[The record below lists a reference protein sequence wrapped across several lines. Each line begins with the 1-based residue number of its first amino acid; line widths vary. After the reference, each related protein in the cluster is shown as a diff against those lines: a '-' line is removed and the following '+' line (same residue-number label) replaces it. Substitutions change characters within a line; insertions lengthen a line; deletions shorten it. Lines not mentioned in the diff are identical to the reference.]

1 MSKVLRLHKQANDN
15 ITDWGKCSK
24 YGTNVINQIEDP
36 AGDTANKEITSIP
49 SPFARIDLA
58 KSAFRIVA
66 DSKNIEGN
74 TIHHKIVSD
83 CFDIGEILFN
93 YDRLADKLD
102 IIVWDREIEIEK
114 LKNSREEG
122 HRILGQTL
130 DMYLNQD
137 AKAYNFDRLDKIFLL
152 NYKGKGRPDPKMNI
166 IGATSPCTLFFS
178 SANDL
183 SYASDY
189 LRSSGKD
196 KPFDSEYT
204 PLYKRDFQFQKY
216 IYALRESYGQVQ
228 FANDFPEFDRY
239 IEESS
244 RLLTDS
250 QKDEIDSLNDTSI
263 EAFQPLVIGGN
274 TVNVC
279 GMIFRKSI
287 GTTDSIIRSDF
298 AIKCTIDHAKKPLVL
313 PVETGN
319 TYTNLNYIQDKWQ
332 DTNHAPYVDR
342 DAISER
348 TLPHSADK
356 YPYLTLSDFLQPTII
371 SMPYPL
377 SSAYFDGNVT
387 GNLNGGCFLL
397 PLTETFFEYF
407 TVEDLQS
414 PLSDGKDMI
423 EMKALA
429 GGSVSVTL
437 RIPIQKGKYVQYYRE
452 YYINNTPD
460 IELNKGAVKEM
471 SFGLGVFP
479 LVKFNQGEDPYY
491 RVAFL
496 SKQRGSN
503 LSFAQNKTNV
513 EFTKST
519 RRQPGNNCGVDS
531 YVIEREFTHIYV
543 SAEGVKNVI
552 VPKFTRQSNSKVY
565 TFAVDFG
572 TTNTHVEYS
581 VDGSS
586 TSYALDIKS
595 TEIQMVRMHSK
606 YSDLDINGAFADAFI
621 PETIADGD
629 EYAFPMRTA
638 LAEYVN
644 IDYNKNTNSLAD
656 ANIPFRYEK
665 VETPSYHKIKTDI
678 KWSNLQENRVKIY
691 LDNLFLIMRNKVLI
705 DGGRLSDTKIV
716 WFYPVSMTK
725 ARINAFA
732 NVWQSLYQKYFGV
745 NVANNLLTMSES
757 VAPYDYYKKKKG
769 AKSNV
774 VTIDI
779 GGGTT
784 DIYVVENSN
793 PKFLSSFRFAAN
805 SIFGDGYNF
814 PSDNNGFVVRYKD
827 KIMSILES
835 NSGQK
840 GINDLINAYEDIEKR
855 ENSNDIIA
863 YFFSLA
869 SQKAIADKKIP
880 LNFQAMLAKD
890 EKLKYVFIVFYGA
903 IIYYVAKMM
912 KNEGLSLPQTIA
924 FSGNGSKTLKVL
936 STDNETV
943 SMFAAL
949 IFEKVFAQKYNETS
963 LEVIFDDE
971 PKLATCK
978 GGILNK
984 SAQTFSQIHALKKS
998 LLGVDGTTMS
1008 EGLTY
1013 DKIDDNCKKDVANQ
1027 VDEYIDFIFSINSEN
1042 SNFFTNDLGADYGS
1056 LEVAKKICKTDL
1068 FEFTKQGFE
1077 HKMDE
1082 LNSWGL
1088 GTNTDVEET
1097 LFFYPL
1103 VAILSKLAREI

>member
-1 MSKVLRLHKQANDN
+1 MAKVLRLHNQANDN
-15 ITDWGKCSK
+15 ITDWGKCAK
-24 YGTNVINQIEDP
+24 YGSNVINQIEDP
-36 AGDTANKEITSIP
+36 AGATAKKEITSIP

-58 KSAFRIVA
+58 KTAFKIVA
-66 DSKNIEGN
+66 DSKDLDGN
-74 TIHHKIVSD
+74 TIHHKLVSD
-83 CFDIGEILFN
+83 CLDIGEILFN
-93 YDRLADKLD
+93 YDKLADKLD
-102 IIVWDREIEIEK
+102 IIVWDRETE
-114 LKNSREEG
+114 LKRLKESREEE

-137 AKAYNFDRLDKIFLL
+137 AKAYNFDKLDKIFLL
-152 NYKGKGRPDPKMNI
+152 NYKGKGRPDPTMNI

-183 SYASDY
+183 SYASEY

-196 KPFDSEYT
+196 KPFDNDYS

-216 IYALRESYGQVQ
+216 IYSLREAYGQTQ
-228 FANDFPEFDRY
+228 FAKDFPEFDRY

-244 RLLTDS
+244 RWLTDE
-250 QKDEIDSLNDTSI
+250 QKDEIDKLDNQSI
-263 EAFQPLVIGGN
+263 NAFQPLEISGN
-274 TVNVC
+274 TVSVC
-279 GMIFRKSI
+279 GMKFRKSV

-298 AIKCTIDHAKKPLVL
+298 AIKSAIAHDKMPLVI

-319 TYTNLNYIQDKWQ
+319 SYTDLTYIQDKWQ
-332 DTNHAPYVDR
+332 DTNHAPYEDR
-342 DAISER
+342 KAISER
-348 TLPHSADK
+348 TLPYSADK
-356 YPYLTLSDFLQPTII
+356 YPYLTISDFLQPTVL

-377 SSAYFDGNVT
+377 SKEYFNGNIS
-387 GNLNGGCFLL
+387 GNLNDSCFLL

-407 TVEDLQS
+407 TVEDLQTQM
-414 PLSDGKDMI
+414 PDGKDMI

-437 RIPIQKGKYVQYYRE
+437 RIPIQKGRYVQYYRE
-452 YYINNTPD
+452 YYNSNKPD
-460 IELNKGAVKEM
+460 IEQNKGAVKEK

-479 LVKFNQGEDPYY
+479 LVKFNEGTDPYY
-491 RVAFL
+491 RIAFL
-496 SKQRGSN
+496 SKQRGSS
-503 LSFAQNKTNV
+503 LSFALSNVNV
-513 EFTKST
+513 ESIKTT
-519 RRQPGNNCGVDS
+519 RRQPGDNCGVES
-531 YVIEREFTHIYV
+531 YVVENRFSHIYV
-543 SAEGVKNVI
+543 SADGVKNVI
-552 VPKFTRQSNSKVY
+552 VPQFKQLSNSKVY

-586 TSYALDIKS
+586 TSYPLDIKN
-595 TEIQMVRMHSK
+595 TEVQMVRMHSR
-606 YSDLDINGAFADAFI
+606 YSDLDINGAFADAFV

-629 EYAFPMRTA
+629 EYSFPMRTA
-638 LAEYVN
+638 FAEYVN

-656 ANIPFRYEK
+656 GNIPFRYEK
-665 VETPSYHKIKTDI
+665 VETPNYHEIKTDI
-678 KWSNLQENRVKIY
+678 KWSNRESDRVKLY

-705 DGGRLSDTKIV
+705 SGGRLSETKVV
-716 WFYPVSMTK
+716 WFYPVSMTR
-725 ARINAFA
+725 ARRNEFA
-732 NVWQSLYQKYFGV
+732 NVWQSLYKKYFGEDV
-745 NVANNLLTMSES
+745 DNNLLTMSES
-757 VAPYDYYKKKKG
+757 VAPYDYYKRKKG

-774 VTIDI
+774 VTVDI

-784 DIYVVENSN
+784 DIYVVEDSK

-814 PSDNNGFVVRYKD
+814 PSENNGFVVKYKD

-840 GINDLINAYEDIEKR
+840 GINDLISAYEDIEHR

-869 SQKAIADKKIP
+869 SHKAIVEKKIP
-880 LNFQAMLAKD
+880 LDFQDMLAKD

-912 KNEGLSLPQTIA
+912 KNDGLSLPQTIA

-936 STDNETV
+936 STDKETV
-943 SMFAAL
+943 AKFASL
-949 IFEKVFAQKYNETS
+949 IFEKVFGQKYTETS
-963 LEVIFDDE
+963 LEVLFDSE

-978 GGILNK
+978 GGIVNK
-984 SAQTFSQIHALKKS
+984 DKQTFDQIQELKKS
-998 LLGVDGTTMS
+998 LLGVDGSTMS

-1013 DKIDDNCKKDVANQ
+1013 TKIDENTKKDVANQ
-1027 VDEYIDFIFSINSEN
+1027 VSEYIDFIFSINSEN
-1042 SNFFTNDLGADYGS
+1042 KNFFINDLAADSGS
-1056 LEVAKKICKTDL
+1056 LEKARKICKTDL
-1068 FEFTKQGFE
+1068 IEYTKQGFDN
-1077 HKMDE
+1077 KMEE
-1082 LNSWGL
+1082 LKSWGL
-1088 GTNTDVEET
+1088 DADAEIEET